1 MSLMY
6 SLSSYWS
13 MHLVILSSI
22 GQADKVAAEE
32 NRREKEKEALAAQA
46 AQAEIRAA
54 ERATTAR

>member
-1 MSLMY
+1 
-6 SLSSYWS
+6 
-13 MHLVILSSI
+13 MHLVILSSY
-22 GQADKVAAEE
+22 GQAEKVAAEE